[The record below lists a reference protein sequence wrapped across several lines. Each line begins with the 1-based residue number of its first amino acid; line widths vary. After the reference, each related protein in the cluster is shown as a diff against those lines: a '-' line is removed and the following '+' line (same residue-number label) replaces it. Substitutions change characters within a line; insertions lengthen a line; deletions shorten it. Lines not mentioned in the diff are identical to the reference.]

1 MGAKTNQ
8 EVILETIDSLRRRKA
23 RPDLERIC
31 HMVERKYGVSAAEVE
46 CELERLVDDE
56 VVFKVEYKGSTSYRN
71 ASKWKQSH
79 LSGIRLNSTDSS
91 RLLLEAVEE
100 LSRAKDEASTSSAA
114 ARQDFKQ
121 GQAVQMED
129 IERHLLTL
137 DPDTKLTIKMRLQNA
152 LDREVFSGRLV
163 KVGKGTYALPP
174 AGAAVER
181 PTSGP
186 APVGTVFKTVDRIKK
201 RKRIRKTHGPDFEH
215 EPLCKQPSTDQRCD
229 YCSYNASCNKFGD
242 AEELLICKDCN
253 LKVHPSCMRYSVE
266 LAERSRLSPWQC
278 MDCKTCLVCNE
289 SGDAVSTVT
298 SPASQDKLLFC
309 DSCDKGYHMA
319 CHHPPVFKKPEG
331 KWVCFTCE
339 RDEEMEYYSSDGSA
353 VLSSNED
360 FYSVQS
366 SPSESSTVPPVNDA
380 SREVSGST
388 PGKVSPDVA
397 TPCMSNAAR
406 LPEQSA
412 SSGSNRDYPLTD
424 PVEWSIEDVVKYF
437 ADHGFPEQSAVFQE
451 QEIDGKSL
459 LLMKRLDVLTGL
471 SLKLGPALK
480 IYNHVMKLQLFCKH
494 GCKGDSAA
502 KAGKGPKGAGG
513 SASTSTIK
521 TAAKT
526 STSGTAQM
534 K

>member
-1 MGAKTNQ
+1 MGTRTNQ

-79 LSGIRLNSTDSS
+79 LSGNRLNSADSS
-91 RLLLEAVEE
+91 RLLLAAVEE
-100 LSRAKDEASTSSAA
+100 LSRVSKDARSTTTDTVRPPDGGGGS
-114 ARQDFKQ
+114 RR
-121 GQAVQMED
+121 GEAVQIED
-129 IERHLLTL
+129 IERYLMTL
-137 DPDTKLTIKMRLQNA
+137 DPDTKLTAKMRLQIA
-152 LDREVFSGRLV
+152 LDREVYSGRLA
-163 KVGKGTYALPP
+163 KVSKGVYALPP
-174 AGAAVER
+174 SAEEQAN
-181 PTSGP
+181 P
-186 APVGTVFKTVDRIKK
+186 ARAFKKVDRVKK

-215 EPLCKQPSTDQRCD
+215 EPLCKQPSYDQRCD
-229 YCSYNASCNKFGD
+229 YCSYSANCNKFGD
-242 AEELLICKDCN
+242 AEELLVCKDCS
-253 LKVHPSCMRYSVE
+253 LKVHPSCMRYSAE

-289 SGDAVSTVT
+289 SGDA
-298 SPASQDKLLFC
+298 DKLLFC

-319 CHHPPVFKKPEG
+319 CHLPPVFKKPEG

-360 FYSVQS
+360 FYSMQS
-366 SPSESSTVPPVNDA
+366 SPSETGTALPLNDA
-380 SREVSGST
+380 SREMSST
-388 PGKVSPDVA
+388 PGKISPDVA
-397 TPCMSNAAR
+397 TPSLSNAAR

-412 SSGSNRDYPLTD
+412 SAGSHLDFPLTD
-424 PVEWSIEDVVKYF
+424 PAEWSIEEVVRYF
-437 ADHGFPEQSAVFQE
+437 AVHGFPEQSAAFQE

-480 IYNHVMKLQLFCKH
+480 IYNHVMRLQLFCKH
-494 GCKGDSAA
+494 GCKPNGAA
-502 KAGKGPKGAGG
+502 ASKAGKSAKSAASG
-513 SASTSTIK
+513 SSSTSANK

-526 STSGTAQM
+526 SSSGTSQT